1 MARQVKEHIMRGRQL
16 RRQRHQCFMMGERAM
31 DQQPRGVGLTFFNH
45 PNFVPRNV
53 AQQSEITCK
62 VAIQIV

>member
-1 MARQVKEHIMRGRQL
+1 
-16 RRQRHQCFMMGERAM
+16 MMGERAM
-31 DQQPRGVGLTFFNH
+31 DQQPRGVSLTFFDH
-45 PNFVPRNV
+45 PNIVSRNV